1 MVEPATKETVRYTT
15 MNTGSARKP
24 TMRGAARPGGPAVS
38 DRRTCCHSR
47 GGAEKVRPFRAAG
60 ASNRRSALTAPNR
73 ESVSSLRR
81 RRSAL
86 VLLAEFGISLLC
98 LVEMKHQAI
107 LDLLGQHPI
116 RIRQ

>member
-1 MVEPATKETVRYTT
+1 MRLALEGLPYLIDALAVTAEA
-15 MNTGSARKP
+15 ALRKF
-24 TMRGAARPGGPAVS
+24 V
-38 DRRTCCHSR
+38 
-47 GGAEKVRPFRAAG
+47 
-60 ASNRRSALTAPNR
+60 RSAQPALQTADLRLPAPNR

-86 VLLAEFGISLLC
+86 VLLAEFGISLLF